1 MAQTELIMKKLAFV
15 ASLMRCGFAAMGQEY
30 ECEAAQMDG
39 TRTGTNS
46 PSKDNVA
53 EALGEFKGGKYVAPN
68 GKTFRKR
75 SIVGKTASIVMA
87 AQPDMARVKDVI
99 GYSPKSM
106 TVTYP
111 ECALSDWFV
120 DILMART
127 EKLSGKKVDI
137 GVANFGGIRIDMPEG
152 DIILDDM
159 LSMFPFK
166 NQLVYVEHTG
176 KQIRTILEE
185 MAAGRF
191 QVLGGVRVVA
201 ENGKLVEALV
211 SGEPIDDEK
220 VYGMATISFLLE
232 GGDGLTLGHNALSVT
247 VFENEDIIDA
257 VLEYVH
263 GETAAGRPI
272 QYEADGRVVV
282 KDLKKKKR
290 K

>member
-15 ASLMRCGFAAMGQEY
+15 ASLMLCGFAAMGQEY
-30 ECEAAQMDG
+30 EWEAVQMDG
-39 TRTGTNS
+39 SRTGTIS

-87 AQPDMARVKDVI
+87 AQPEMARVKDVI

-176 KQIRTILEE
+176 KQIRNILEE

-232 GGDGLTLGHNALSVT
+232 GGDGLALGHNALSVT

>member
-1 MAQTELIMKKLAFV
+1 MAQTELIMKKITLIAALALS
-15 ASLMRCGFAAMGQEY
+15 AFAAMGQEY
-30 ECEAAQMDG
+30 EWEAAHMDG
-39 TRTGTNS
+39 SRTGTIS
-46 PSKDNVA
+46 PSKDNVT

-68 GKTFRKR
+68 GKTYRKR
-75 SIVGKTASIVMA
+75 SIVGKTASIVME
-87 AQPDMARVKDVI
+87 AQPEMARVKDVI
-99 GYSPKSM
+99 GYSPRSM

-111 ECALSDWFV
+111 ESALSDWFV

-137 GVANFGGIRIDMPEG
+137 GVANFGGIRVDMPEG

-201 ENGKLVEALV
+201 EDGKLVEALIG
-211 SGEPIDDEK
+211 GEPIDDEK
-220 VYGMATISFLLE
+220 VYGMATISFLLG
-232 GGDGLTLGHNALSVT
+232 GGDGLTLDRNALSVT

-257 VLEYVH
+257 VLEYVYK
-263 GETAAGRPI
+263 ETAAGRPI
-272 QYEADGRVVV
+272 EYEADGRVVV
-282 KDLKKKKR
+282 KDLKKNKR

>member
-1 MAQTELIMKKLAFV
+1 MAQTKLIMKKLAFV
-15 ASLMRCGFAAMGQEY
+15 ASLMLCGFAAMGQEY
-30 ECEAAQMDG
+30 EWEAAQMDG
-39 TRTGTNS
+39 SRTGTIS

-87 AQPDMARVKDVI
+87 AQPEMARVKDVI

-176 KQIRTILEE
+176 KQIRNILEE

-257 VLEYVH
+257 VLEYVY